1 MGFLATLIAL
11 WIAVPAQEPMQPL
24 RRIIAARVAVEDT
37 PRTIDV
43 PVDTSIARLD
53 LSVEALPGITVT
65 VLRPGGTGAAGTD
78 ADVTLSELRIMD
90 LEREIPSNLK
100 LFVIARPQP
109 GVWQVVLTSVGA
121 RDSAVRVQALGSS
134 HIAFDSFEFVRK
146 QEGVHGGYFRID
158 GMPLAGGPATAR
170 ATLRG
175 GPDKATFRLVDESGT
190 ALRDIRLTTGNPD
203 TVPGDFLGTF
213 GLPAVPFRVVINASD
228 ESGAPIQRQYSVI
241 FRAQPVAVFFGYGSS
256 DVIEPGTSRRF
267 TSAIT
272 NVGSELSTFAVT
284 VKTSLGEVVDLAPA
298 TVTIRPG
305 TSATASFSIAIP
317 ANAERFSGIEIRI
330 TATDTADP
338 SVKNSASA
346 DLELA
351 RPGDADN
358 DSVADSVDNCR
369 DVPNHNQHDTNRD
382 GMGDACDSADGGPL
396 SISALSPESGPP
408 GTIVKIKGT
417 GFSATAQH
425 FVMLNG
431 LPALATWVSATEL
444 EFTVP
449 AGAPTGPTPLVI
461 GANESFTISAI
472 PFIVRNAAAT
482 PSR

>member
-1 MGFLATLIAL
+1 MTLFATFLGIWLAASAQKPMEWLRLI
-11 WIAVPAQEPMQPL
+11 VS
-24 RRIIAARVAVEDT
+24 ARVAVADT
-37 PRTIDV
+37 PRSIDV
-43 PVDTSIARLD
+43 PVDASIERLD
-53 LSVEALPGITVT
+53 ITVQALPGITAT
-65 VLRPGGTGAAGTD
+65 ILRPGGTRLARTD
-78 ADVTLSELRIMD
+78 ADVELSDLRVLD
-90 LEREIPSNLK
+90 LEREIPANLTLHTISN
-100 LFVIARPQP
+100 PQP
-109 GVWQVVLTSVGA
+109 GIWQVVLTSGGA
-121 RDSAVRVQALGSS
+121 HDSAVQVEARGAS
-134 HIAFDSFEFVRK
+134 HITFGSFEFVRK

-170 ATLRG
+170 ATLLG
-175 GPDKATFRLVDESGT
+175 GPDKATFRLVDESGNP
-190 ALRDIRLTTGNPD
+190 LRDIRLTTGNPD
-203 TVPGDFLGTF
+203 TVPDHFLGTF
-213 GLPAVPFRVVINASD
+213 VLPAVPFRVVMNASD
-228 ESGAPIQRQYSVI
+228 ESGAPIQRQYSVT

-317 ANAERFSGIEIRI
+317 ANAERFSGVEIRI

-425 FVMLNG
+425 FVLLNG

-449 AGAPTGPTPLVI
+449 AGAPTGPTPLVM